1 MPRKKTRA
9 DERNKKKA
17 RRRSAQTERK
27 QPYHG
32 NTFLDFFNHSKKMK
46 SLFYFCYHGF
56 IATALLLLLL
66 PILAQPDTNL
76 YEILGVTRHA
86 TTKEIKQAYRRK
98 ALDTHPD
105 KNTHLPAEE
114 AAENFR
120 QVARAFEILSDASS
134 RQRYDR
140 TGRTSESQQQQQH
153 QWTFTWS
160 YARPQ
165 RLKDRFDVQQ
175 AQSRV
180 LHVVSLEQLQTII
193 LNDAD
198 VLERSLLISF
208 VQPGMIETH
217 VNDEMVFP
225 YPFAGMSS
233 QGIWWEDLLQTVQIR
248 YHTPKHPLAQFFGL
262 TAPLTEPVF
271 FLARRGVPLQLSS
284 FQTLTTRNRQI
295 FDKWV
300 WEQLE
305 VDIQFINQHDHPVEV
320 YWIHGNRAHI
330 RMVDSRCAGRYATR
344 LPRTLQVDRPYVFG
358 ELEDYQRY
366 ESTSHDHWTK
376 DVLWFVGALW
386 FLVRSIASSR
396 TESTHTHL
404 FSFLKGKIKENVEKI
419 LYLWEKNVGR
429 RVICV
434 PRTKT
439 PSGMMSFEGRF
450 WCEMGRSVF
459 ASQGCRWLLRYTYI
473 ATFHVAVRTFLTPRT
488 HDCDLNTKKGFA
500 LFPRLLL
507 KIMNAFLHC
516 FARSF
521 RLWRSY
527 SSFKL
532 KKMLLSRLVRN
543 PRTVRM
549 VSCQMIAPRILHSDR
564 LLLPS
569 SHVVASRCLSSNNGM
584 LPPWMH
590 PESNKA
596 GHYLEQVRYYFCVNL
611 LCRIMKSVF
620 ARTHWFR
627 FFHSTPSI

>member
-1 MPRKKTRA
+1 
-9 DERNKKKA
+9 
-17 RRRSAQTERK
+17 
-27 QPYHG
+27 
-32 NTFLDFFNHSKKMK
+32 MK
-46 SLFYFCYHGF
+46 SLFYFCYNGF

-66 PILAQPDTNL
+66 PIIAPQETTNL

-140 TGRTSESQQQQQH
+140 TGRTSESHQQHHHHQQQQKQ
-153 QWTFTWS
+153 QWTFTWK

-180 LHVVSLEQLQTII
+180 LHVVSLEQLQIII

-208 VQPGMIETH
+208 VQPGTIETQ

-271 FLARRGVPLQLSS
+271 FLARRGEPLQLSS
-284 FQTLTTRNRQI
+284 FQTLTTQNRQT

-330 RMVDSRCAGRYATR
+330 KMTLQAGEQATHRSMLSHEWWIRDARVDTRRDSPGRYKLTDHTCLASWKITNDTS
-344 LPRTLQVDRPYVFG
+344 PQVMIIER
-358 ELEDYQRY
+358 
-366 ESTSHDHWTK
+366 
-376 DVLWFVGALW
+376 
-386 FLVRSIASSR
+386 
-396 TESTHTHL
+396 
-404 FSFLKGKIKENVEKI
+404 
-419 LYLWEKNVGR
+419 
-429 RVICV
+429 
-434 PRTKT
+434 KT
-439 PSGMMSFEGRF
+439 CYDLSGHCGF
-450 WCEMGRSVF
+450 WK
-459 ASQGCRWLLRYTYI
+459 SQGECRKNPVFMGEECRKTCELCSENED
-473 ATFHVAVRTFLTPRT
+473 ANQ
-488 HDCDLNTKKGFA
+488 HDEF
-500 LFPRLLL
+500 
-507 KIMNAFLHC
+507 
-516 FARSF
+516 
-521 RLWRSY
+521 
-527 SSFKL
+527 
-532 KKMLLSRLVRN
+532 
-543 PRTVRM
+543 
-549 VSCQMIAPRILHSDR
+549 
-564 LLLPS
+564 
-569 SHVVASRCLSSNNGM
+569 
-584 LPPWMH
+584 
-590 PESNKA
+590 
-596 GHYLEQVRYYFCVNL
+596 
-611 LCRIMKSVF
+611 
-620 ARTHWFR
+620 
-627 FFHSTPSI
+627 